1 MTPQRSLRDRLG
13 LGGVAIER
21 TFATFDA
28 KAQPKAYQVATAFLD
43 NPRSIVF
50 SGPNGI
56 GKTHLAMAVGNALLE
71 KQGWL
76 AEVWFIHFGDALRKL
91 RATYQTGYDGFGE
104 EWWLKSWREIPV
116 LILDDVGQ
124 AGLKE
129 PSEFTR
135 KIGYDIID
143 GRYRAGNRP
152 IILTTNKAPG
162 QLGDWITESAV
173 SRLYEMGDVVL
184 MKGKDWRLKRG

>member
-1 MTPQRSLRDRLG
+1 MRDRLG
-13 LGGVAIER
+13 LGGVAFER
-21 TFATFDA
+21 TFQTFDA
-28 KAQPKAYQVATAFLD
+28 KAQPQAYQVATDFLD
-43 NPRSIVF
+43 DPRSIVF

-71 KQGWL
+71 KHGGLAGWVVCFL
-76 AEVWFIHFGDALRKL
+76 SFGDALRKL
-91 RATYQTGYDGFGE
+91 RTTYQNGYEGMGE
-104 EWWLKSWREIPV
+104 EWWLNRWREIPV
-116 LILDDVGQ
+116 LILDDIGQ
-124 AGLKE
+124 AGLEKE

-152 IILTTNKAPG
+152 VILTTNKAPG

-184 MKGKDWRLKRG
+184 MKGKDWRLKL